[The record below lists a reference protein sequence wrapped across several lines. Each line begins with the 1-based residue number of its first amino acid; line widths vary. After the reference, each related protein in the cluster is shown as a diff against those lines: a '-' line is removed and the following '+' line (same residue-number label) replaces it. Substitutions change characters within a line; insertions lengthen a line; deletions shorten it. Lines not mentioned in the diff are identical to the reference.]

1 MGWFGGSNSD
11 VADVA
16 LRILFYGVPQNEL
29 VIMIRV
35 STEKCTNLQPS
46 SSSEGVSRCYTS
58 RMYALEVI
66 LRLGR
71 MYYDAEHSAT
81 SPVPK
86 CQGFCCRMKCKL
98 CLQGNQISS
107 LERAIEN

>member
-1 MGWFGGSNSD
+1 MGGFGGSNSD

-66 LRLGR
+66 HAWDVCIMMRNTVLPPPSRNVKVFVAG
-71 MYYDAEHSAT
+71 
-81 SPVPK
+81 
-86 CQGFCCRMKCKL
+86 
-98 CLQGNQISS
+98 
-107 LERAIEN
+107 